1 MKGSRPLLTI
11 RAESRDGITMLSLGG
26 ELDLSSASILH
37 EHLRTV
43 SGDGVSAI
51 VLDLRE
57 LSFVDSTGLQA
68 FLRARSDAEENGHQL
83 LMVGATP
90 RVRRLFELTKTDHL
104 LDGREAVGVL
114 ETFMRET
121 RRAADLDPEAD
132 GRG

>member
-11 RAESRDGITMLSLGG
+11 REESRDGIAMLSLGG
-26 ELDLSSASILH
+26 ELDLSTASILH

-43 SGDGVSAI
+43 DGDGSAI
-51 VLDLRE
+51 VLDLRA

-83 LMVGATP
+83 LLIGATP
-90 RVRRLFELTKTDHL
+90 RIRRVFELTKMDHL

-121 RRAADLDPEAD
+121 RRAPELDPEAD